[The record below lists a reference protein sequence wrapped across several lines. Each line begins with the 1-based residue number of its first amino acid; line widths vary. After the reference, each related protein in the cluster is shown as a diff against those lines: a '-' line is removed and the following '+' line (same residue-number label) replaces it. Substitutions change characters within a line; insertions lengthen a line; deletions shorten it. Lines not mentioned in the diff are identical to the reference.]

1 MAVSSASRAPRTLTL
16 TPTPALTLT
25 PTLTLTLTPT
35 LTPTL
40 APTLTLTLTLTR
52 SSTGATETPEAQAR
66 QWVAEVTRHDAGGAS
81 LQAWL
86 RSGIV
91 LCELANAIEPSCAA
105 RSVAAF
111 NPHANPHLDSNPT
124 PNPHLDPNPNPY
136 PNPNPNPNR
145 RPSASAMPFKQ
156 MENINSYT
164 DACRRLGVP
173 EADLFDTVD
182 LLDP

>member
-1 MAVSSASRAPRTLTL
+1 MSASRAPRS
-16 TPTPALTLT
+16 
-25 PTLTLTLTPT
+25 
-35 LTPTL
+35 
-40 APTLTLTLTLTR
+40 TLTLTLTLT
-52 SSTGATETPEAQAR
+52 STPTLNRPPTPTPTLTCTLTLIRGPTGVTETPEAQAR
-66 QWVAEVTRHDAGGAS
+66 QWVAEVTQRDAGGAS

-91 LCELANAIEPSCAA
+91 LCELANAIVPSSAA